1 MLKNKESWNALQ
13 VIRKI
18 VFYGMGVFDSIIL
31 SNPMSKIP
39 MMLYVAG
46 LRPHETGVVV

>member
-1 MLKNKESWNALQ
+1 MYLHTGDPDLY
-13 VIRKI
+13 
-18 VFYGMGVFDSIIL
+18 FMGVFDSIIL